1 MDKKRFILNYQN
13 SFKKL
18 ININQNDL
26 NKLLS
31 VFEILKNLDKKKAI
45 IFGNGGSAAISSHV
59 SVDLTKNG
67 RIKCMN
73 FNETDLI
80 TCFSNDYGY
89 ERWMEKAIDFYG
101 ENGDILFLVS
111 VSGKSKNLLR
121 AVKAARK
128 KKFSKVVTL
137 TGSSKNNP
145 LKKLGD
151 INFWV
156 NSKNYN
162 LVENTHQYL
171 LLLLVDL
178 AIKY

>member
-1 MDKKRFILNYQN
+1 MDKKKFIINYQN
-13 SFKKL
+13 TFKKL
-18 ININQNDL
+18 INLDKINL
-26 NKLLS
+26 NKILL
-31 VFEILKNLDKKKAI
+31 VFEILKNLNKKKAI

-67 RIKCMN
+67 GIKCMN

-89 ERWMEKAIDFYG
+89 ERWMEKAIEFYG

-128 KKFSKVVTL
+128 KKFSKIVTF